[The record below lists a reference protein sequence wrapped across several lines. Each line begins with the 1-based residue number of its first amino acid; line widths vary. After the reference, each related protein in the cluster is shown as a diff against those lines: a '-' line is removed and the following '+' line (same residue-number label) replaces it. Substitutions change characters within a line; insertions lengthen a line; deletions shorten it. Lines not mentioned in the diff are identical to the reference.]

1 MTPSDNPATNLVM
14 EIHHKLCNLYGDP
27 PHQPDGDPLAA
38 LVNTILS
45 QNTNDRNRDIAF
57 AALRARFPTWEA
69 VRDAPVEAVID
80 AIRPAGLA
88 PTKGPNIQAALR
100 QITAER
106 GAPSDGALSL
116 AFLETLPLEDARQW
130 LTKLNGVG
138 PKTAAIVLLFALG
151 RPAFPVDTHVHRVSR
166 RLGLIPQNTSR
177 EKAHVLLE
185 ALVPP
190 ELYWAFHL
198 NLIAHGRQVCHAR
211 QPACAEC
218 PLQSRCAYYQASQ
231 EGGKSS

>member
-88 PTKGPNIQAALR
+88 PTKGPNIQGRCGRLR
-100 QITAER
+100 QSVARHLMARYRSLFWRRCRWKTLASGSR
-106 GAPSDGALSL
+106 SSTGLAPKPRPSFYCSRWGVRLSRSIPTSIAL
-116 AFLETLPLEDARQW
+116 A
-130 LTKLNGVG
+130 GG
-138 PKTAAIVLLFALG
+138 LG
-151 RPAFPVDTHVHRVSR
+151 
-166 RLGLIPQNTSR
+166 
-177 EKAHVLLE
+177 
-185 ALVPP
+185 
-190 ELYWAFHL
+190 
-198 NLIAHGRQVCHAR
+198 
-211 QPACAEC
+211 
-218 PLQSRCAYYQASQ
+218 
-231 EGGKSS
+231 